1 MPADSPVIDLL
12 ASMNVDSIEASNLD
26 PRSLMLVRIA
36 ALVALDAPP
45 VSYLLNLKVAGEADV
60 SAEDVQGVLAAVA
73 PLVGSP
79 RVVAAASKMVRALG
93 IELDLEELE
102 AGVPEA

>member
-1 MPADSPVIDLL
+1 MPDDSPVIDLL
-12 ASMNVDSIEASNLD
+12 ASMNADSIEASNLD
-26 PRSLMLVRIA
+26 PRTLMLVRIA
-36 ALVALDAPP
+36 ALVAVDAPP

-79 RVVAAASKMVRALG
+79 KVVAAASKMVRALG